1 MKLLLQNLKMEL
13 HVDSLSSAVDPK
25 TMRKSVTKGEDD
37 KKKTTHKNSQ
47 FQGINLIL
55 DSVGG
60 LYSALILT

>member
-37 KKKTTHKNSQ
+37 KKKTIHKNS
-47 FQGINLIL
+47 
-55 DSVGG
+55 
-60 LYSALILT
+60 